1 MNQRKSKQIR
11 LKAKEILIEWLAQ
24 HVPED
29 EMKNNNI
36 TTKNI
41 LKYIPPD
48 THIYANR
55 TLLLSVWS
63 YKWFIKKIKNF
74 KNKDIN
80 NLRLKD
86 IQ

>member
-24 HVPED
+24 HVPEE
-29 EMKNNNI
+29 EMKKSNI

-48 THIYANR
+48 THVYANR
-55 TLLLSVWS
+55 TLLLSAWS
-63 YKWFIKKIKNF
+63 YKWFIKKIKKF
-74 KNKDIN
+74 KNIN
-80 NLRLKD
+80 NLKLKD